1 VLLFIY
7 YQEINM
13 FCVRGVCEKQNSPM
27 KNFHPDARN
36 ELKSGKRTMRPNCG
50 GKTWVKPTGPSK
62 PNW

>member
-36 ELKSGKRTMRPNCG
+36 ELKSGKRTMRPN
-50 GKTWVKPTGPSK
+50 
-62 PNW
+62 